1 MGKKTKK
8 EREDKRESFAVKRS
22 KQKIKNT
29 LIAGGIFAI
38 VAVIVGISAYNF
50 TNLSETAPGAPPGSG
65 ILGDDHVHSSM
76 LVKLHGDT
84 FDFTSPAYQIKSS
97 WIHFEA
103 QDGTTIHRH
112 STGVALGFLFESL
125 GIGLDDECYTFSGT
139 GGDRVFCTNEEF
151 SLKFFVNHQPFDTD
165 IDDFVNYVFEDEDK
179 ILISYGGETQAEIDS
194 QLAQLD
200 AQSILT

>member
-1 MGKKTKK
+1 MGKKIRK
-8 EREDKRESFAVKRS
+8 EREDKRDTFANKHTKEKR
-22 KQKIKNT
+22 KHT
-29 LIAGGIFAI
+29 LIAVLVLSAIGAI
-38 VAVIVGISAYNF
+38 VGVQAYNF

-151 SLKFFVNHQPFDTD
+151 SLKFFVNHQPVPNLTD
-165 IDDFVNYVFEDEDK
+165 YVFEDEDK

-194 QLAQLD
+194 KLAQLD
-200 AQSILT
+200 AQAILA